1 MGFEL
6 VFIVE
11 LHEYSIIGA
20 PLRRVGITNRRTP
33 AIQTF
38 ASSLPGTFYFVL
50 KMGRIGSLTAELLSP
65 SLFHKDH

>member
-33 AIQTF
+33 SNSDFCLFSARDF
-38 ASSLPGTFYFVL
+38 LF
-50 KMGRIGSLTAELLSP
+50 RIEDG
-65 SLFHKDH
+65 